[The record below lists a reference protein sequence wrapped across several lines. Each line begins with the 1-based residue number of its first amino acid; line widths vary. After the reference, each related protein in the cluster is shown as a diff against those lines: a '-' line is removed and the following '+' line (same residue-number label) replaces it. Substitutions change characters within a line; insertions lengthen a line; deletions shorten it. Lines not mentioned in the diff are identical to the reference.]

1 MTSADRLSRRSL
13 LVSAAAVG
21 GALVL
26 GFELPDGREQA
37 HTAGVGPAEDDAL
50 AADAAPAADAA
61 AAADGAEVNAWI
73 VIQPDDTVIIRVA
86 RSEMGQGILTALPML
101 VAEELECDW
110 RKVKPEYAAPAENLR
125 RRRVWGDMSTNASRS
140 VSASQQSL
148 RHAGAAAREML
159 IAAAAARWAVPAREC
174 RAENSTITHLPS
186 GREVRFGDVAE
197 AAAAARPPA
206 YVKLKEPKDWKL
218 IGTPQKR
225 FDVLPKITGQPI
237 YGIDVRLPDML
248 YAAILQCPVFKGTL
262 RSVDQSKLAGRKGVR
277 RVVRLTDAVA
287 VVAESWWQAK
297 QALESLAV
305 TWDTGGNGQVSSH
318 TIEAALREGLTRP
331 DGIGRHDGDVTAA
344 LAGSV
349 QRLEAEY
356 SVPFLAHATME
367 PQNCTAYVG
376 PDRVEVWAPTQD
388 GETALATAADAVG
401 IARSR
406 VVVHRT
412 MLGGGFGR
420 RGAIQDFV
428 RQAVL
433 IAKEAAVPVKLVW
446 SREEDIGRAF
456 YRPMALAR
464 LTAGLDVDG
473 MPTALQVRIAGQSI
487 LASVIPEMNAA
498 IDRNFLQNLLEDM
511 PYGIPNYLVDYA
523 VRSTH
528 VPVGI
533 WRSIYYSQNAFFKES
548 FIDEMANAGC
558 QDPYGFRRRL
568 LSDKPKHL
576 AVLDAAAGQAG
587 WKQPPPPGVFR
598 GIALNEACDS
608 ICAQV
613 VEASVNDTGAV
624 RVHRVI
630 SAIDCGQVV
639 NPLTVELQTQGAI
652 VFALTA
658 ALYGEI
664 TIADGRVQQSNFHD
678 YQMLRMADMPRVE
691 TIVVPSRDTSDNIW
705 GGIGEPPVAPLA
717 PALCNAI
724 FAATGRRIRSL
735 PLKNH
740 DLRAPVAASSSLEES
755 CQPGQRWRTAL

>member
-1 MTSADRLSRRSL
+1 MELAPQACAGLPGAAQSNPEPRSMTSADRLSRRSL
-13 LVSAAAVG
+13 LISAVTAG

-26 GFELPDGREQA
+26 GFELPDGGE
-37 HTAGVGPAEDDAL
+37 PARAETTP
-50 AADAAPAADAA
+50 AARAAP
-61 AAADGAEVNAWI
+61 EVNAWI

-86 RSEMGQGILTALPML
+86 RSEMGQGTFTALPML

-110 RKVKPEYAAPAENLR
+110 GKVKPEYAAPAENLR
-125 RRRVWGDMSTNASRS
+125 RHRVWGDMSTNASRS

-148 RHAGAAAREML
+148 RHAGATAREML
-159 IAAAAARWAVPAREC
+159 IAAAAARWAVPAPEC
-174 RAENSTITHLPS
+174 RAENSIITHLPS
-186 GREVRFGDVAE
+186 GRTVRFGEV
-197 AAAAARPPA
+197 AAAAAAVRPPA
-206 YVKLKEPKDWKL
+206 LVKLKEPQDWKL

-225 FDVLPKITGQPI
+225 LDVLDKITGQPI

-262 RSVDQSKLAGRKGVR
+262 RSVDDSKLAGLKGVR
-277 RVVRLTDAVA
+277 RLVRLTDAVA

-297 QALESLAV
+297 QALAALSV
-305 TWDTGGNGQVSSH
+305 TWDTAGHERVSSR
-318 TIEAALREGLTRP
+318 TIEEALREGLARP
-331 DGIGRHDGDVTAA
+331 DGIGRHDGDVVAA
-344 LAGSV
+344 LAGSA
-349 QRLEAEY
+349 RRIEAEY
-356 SVPFLAHATME
+356 AVPFLAHATME
-367 PQNCTAYVG
+367 PQNCTAHVS
-376 PDRVEVWAPTQD
+376 PDRVEIWAPTQD

-401 IARSR
+401 MARSR
-406 VVVHRT
+406 IVVHRT

-433 IAKEAAVPVKLVW
+433 IAKDVGVPVKLVW

-464 LTAGLDVDG
+464 LTAGLDADG

-487 LASVIPEMNAA
+487 LASVVPEMNAM

-511 PYGIPNYLVDYA
+511 PYGIPNYQVDYA
-523 VRSTH
+523 VRGTH

-533 WRSIYYSQNAFFKES
+533 LRSIYYSQNAFFKES
-548 FIDEMANAGC
+548 FIDEMANAAC
-558 QDPYGFRRRL
+558 QDPYSYRRRL
-568 LSDKPKHL
+568 LAGKPRHL
-576 AVLDAAAGQAG
+576 AVLDAAALQAR
-587 WKQPPPPGVFR
+587 WEEPPPAGVFR
-598 GIALNEACDS
+598 GIAINEACDS

-613 VEASVNDTGAV
+613 VEVSVGSAGAV

-630 SAIDCGQVV
+630 SAIDCGHVL
-639 NPLTVELQTQGAI
+639 NPLTVELQTQGGI

-664 TIADGRVQQSNFHD
+664 TIAEGRVQQSNFHD
-678 YQMLRMADMPRVE
+678 YPMLRMADMPRVE
-691 TIVVPSRDTSDNIW
+691 TVMVPNRDSSGNVW
-705 GGIGEPPVAPLA
+705 GGVGEPPVAPLA

-740 DLRAPVAASSSLEES
+740 DLRVVEAAP
-755 CQPGQRWRTAL
+755 